1 MRKGLMNVVY
11 LIVIGCPGGVSTL
24 GHGQWGGARWM
35 QVPAM
40 AGTQE
45 TLGGAEAE
53 RSPSEGC
60 LPSSFIQHGRGIIIM
75 DFCSPPR
82 AAARLREQKGTKT
95 FPQTCCP
102 GSDL

>member
-1 MRKGLMNVVY
+1 MYSTVPDAVIIGTDFGCIDNSEHFLQAVVLSSNPEGL
-11 LIVIGCPGGVSTL
+11 STL
-24 GHGQWGGARWM
+24 GHWQGEWS
-35 QVPAM
+35 
-40 AGTQE
+40 
-45 TLGGAEAE
+45 EAE

-75 DFCSPPR
+75 DFCSPRR

-102 GSDL
+102 SSDL